1 MTLSIHVS
9 KISRKETSNNLLS
22 ILRTPLQLWEVAAPI
37 SHKYFTSFH
46 SIPEP
51 AELSLWG
58 SMYLSSPSANR
69 CRIVACPPP
78 AFPADAQFIH
88 AFFLTYLIEI
98 LHVPF
103 RGHFQVSFVRKPAVY
118 TYMLR
123 RSTVGV
129 FPDFKSTSITQVF
142 KFRPCDIAF
151 GGNIPST

>member
-9 KISRKETSNNLLS
+9 KISRKETSNSLLS

-58 SMYLSSPSANR
+58 SIYLSSPSANR

-78 AFPADAQFIH
+78 AFPADTQFIH

-98 LHVPF
+98 LHVPLGVIF
-103 RGHFQVSFVRKPAVY
+103 KYPCAQASCLYLYVAPEYRRCFSRLQKHVHYSGIQV
-118 TYMLR
+118 
-123 RSTVGV
+123 
-129 FPDFKSTSITQVF
+129 
-142 KFRPCDIAF
+142 
-151 GGNIPST
+151 